1 MELRHEESSSL
12 TAESSILLI
21 NEYDMKK
28 TQAAAH
34 TEARG
39 SLAFWFKRSDFY
51 VTGLDFV
58 CSRIA
63 IMTQSVAIAFYL
75 QEVCHYKA
83 PDLDHD
89 GDGDGTPYQ
98 IAVAT
103 AVSFIASFVY
113 SIFVQDRLQT
123 YHQYDKYNL
132 FLYSIAY
139 FTVAGFILF
148 FIVTDPRTSNGMVV
162 NTSIWTPIMAYSGM
176 FIQGCGMANMMNSS
190 TSLVSEMIGHDD
202 QASAIVF
209 ASFNIIE
216 SFSNGG
222 VAYLLTTFDLVSD
235 ATAMRWILSVVPVAC
250 AVVAFVASYL
260 RFKQRTVQFFAE
272 QNPDVHED
280 AGYRSMRSRAYDSHY
295 RSIA

>member
-1 MELRHEESSSL
+1 MGLRNEDTSSF
-12 TAESSILLI
+12 TEESSILQI
-21 NEYDMKK
+21 NEHDLRK
-28 TQAAAH
+28 TQAAAQ
-34 TEARG
+34 TENRG
-39 SLAFWFKRSDFY
+39 SIAFWFMRSDFY

-113 SIFVQDRLQT
+113 SMFVQEKLQRF
-123 YHQYDKYNL
+123 HQYDKYNL
-132 FLYSIAY
+132 FVYSIAY

-148 FIVTDPRTSNGMVV
+148 FVVTDPHPEGGMVV
-162 NTSIWTPIMAYSGM
+162 NRSIWTPIMAYSGM

-222 VAYLLTTFDLVSD
+222 VAYLLTTFDLVRD
-235 ATAMRWILSVVPVAC
+235 ATAMRWIMSVVPVAC

-260 RFKQRTVQFFAE
+260 RFKQRAVQFFAE
-272 QNPDVHED
+272 
-280 AGYRSMRSRAYDSHY
+280 
-295 RSIA
+295 